1 MSDKI
6 PDTFCTHKWQ
16 EIFVNFEQSFS
27 YSCCK
32 GTPKQFTDDIFE
44 NIHQEQQNLLNG
56 IQDESCNYCWGV
68 ENVGGESLR
77 NSYLKQFDKNEFKKI
92 INSPPSR
99 VQVNLGNTCN
109 FQCLYCNPKFSSRWE
124 QDVLKQP
131 YKIFSDRFFY
141 QTGIKNTSAIDLTRK
156 FLKNVGHLEY
166 ITISGGEPTYNKNLL
181 EIVNLVSADSIEITT
196 NLSASIDDLLTL
208 LEKLKKFN
216 KVILNVS
223 IDATDEVAE
232 FVRYG
237 LDFNKFNEN
246 LNFLLD
252 NKPDNVLV
260 RVLTLFTSLTILDI
274 DNFSKYINDK
284 LDKIDIWF
292 LWYCVDPKIQS
303 FSTLPEKHKSAIK
316 KQLEKLKNSDKI
328 RNIDSVLSA
337 LNTFTF
343 NNTLYQQLKVFLN
356 EFSYRKQIEIPE
368 LLKEFRN

>member
-32 GTPKQFTDDIFE
+32 GKPKQFGDDIFE
-44 NIHQEQQNLLNG
+44 NIHQEQKNLLNG
-56 IQDESCNYCWGV
+56 IQDDSCNYCWDV

-77 NSYLKQFDKNEFKKI
+77 NSYLKHFDKNEFKKI
-92 INSPPSR
+92 ISSPPSR

-141 QTGIKNTSAIDLTRK
+141 QTGTKNTSAIDLTTK
-156 FLKNVGHLEY
+156 FLKNLGHLEY

-181 EIVNLVSADSIEITT
+181 EVINLVSADSIEITT
-196 NLSASIDDLLTL
+196 NLSASTDDLLTL

-232 FVRYG
+232 FVRNG
-237 LDFNKFNEN
+237 LDFKQFDSN
-246 LNFLLD
+246 LTFLLD
-252 NKPDNVLV
+252 NKPNNVSI

-274 DNFSKYINDK
+274 NNFSTYMDDK
-284 LDKIDIWF
+284 LDKIDLWF
-292 LWYCVDPKIQS
+292 LWHCVDPKIQS
-303 FSTLPEKHKSAIK
+303 LSTLPDEHKSPIK
-316 KQLEKLKNSDKI
+316 KQLEKLKNNDKI
-328 RNIDSVLSA
+328 KNIDSVLSVMNA
-337 LNTFTF
+337 VPF
-343 NNTLYQQLKVFLN
+343 NNTLYQQLKVFVN
-356 EFSYRKQIEIPE
+356 EFSIRKQVKIPE
-368 LLKEFRN
+368 LLKEFKK